1 MCPATHY
8 TSSRVGGGEG
18 IGRPSPAHSDGYR
31 EFDGNVNV
39 GASRQASPGVRRWWY
54 RSPIQGVLCPCPT
67 PTPPLEFVT
76 IGEGQARIMLC
87 SATLSARRAST
98 GSLGIKTYTI
108 LMIYC
113 YHVRF
118 FLRNHESSWFFIF
131 LYHWELS
138 EDVQSNHP
146 KPE

>member
-8 TSSRVGGGEG
+8 TSRVGGGEG

-39 GASRQASPGVRRWWY
+39 GASRGSGRRWWY

-67 PTPPLEFVT
+67 PHCPPRVCHHRRGPSENY
-76 IGEGQARIMLC
+76 AC
-87 SATLSARRAST
+87 SATLNARCAST
-98 GSLGIKTYTI
+98 GSVGIKTYTI
-108 LMIYC
+108 LMILLPC
-113 YHVRF
+113 RIF
-118 FLRNHESSWFFIF
+118 FPLKKPRKFMVFQFF